1 MSGYIYFLKLND
13 FRIKKN
19 RDLWIHTLKDV
30 IVQVSNGCDEHLKN
44 GNFKTNE
51 ISLILL
57 RDSKKRKK
65 SIFDIEQEDD
75 TFEYKTSTDIE
86 PDNLEVIKDD
96 FITLEEPE
104 EELDYDEEL
113 MARYNKSRLE
123 DILNYIF
130 EYYDEVKS
138 FFKDTNYY
146 LHFTCKNNINNIIQK
161 GLIVNP
167 PYRIIDHSEDDD
179 EYGDDKYEQGQGDD
193 IRLSDDE
200 RQGKGV
206 WSGKKQEQEQG
217 QGDDIRLSDDEGQ
230 GKGVW
235 SGKKQGQEQGQGD
248 DIWLSD
254 DEGQGKGV
262 WSGKEQGY
270 RQGDDI
276 WLSDDEGEGKDFWLS
291 DDEGQGKGVW
301 SGKEQGYRQEQGHG
315 YEQEQGHG
323 YEQEHG
329 QGHGYEQ
336 EHGHDFWSGQEDF
349 PDFLSDD
356 EGNEMEYGG
365 KKRKTTKRK
374 TIKRKT
380 TKRKTIKR
388 KTTKRKTK
396 K

>member
-13 FRIKKN
+13 FKKN
-19 RDLWIHTLKDV
+19 RDLWVHTLKDV
-30 IVQVSNGCDEHLKN
+30 IVQVSNGCNEHLKN
-44 GNFKTNE
+44 GHFKTNE

-65 SIFDIEQEDD
+65 SFFDIEQEDG

-86 PDNLEVIKDD
+86 PDNLEIIKDD

-104 EELDYDEEL
+104 KELDYDEEL

-130 EYYDEVKS
+130 EYYDGVKP
-138 FFKDTNYY
+138 FLKDTNYY
-146 LHFTCKNNINNIIQK
+146 LHFTCKNNINNIIEK

-179 EYGDDKYEQGQGDD
+179 EYGDDEYEQGQG
-193 IRLSDDE
+193 E
-200 RQGKGV
+200 
-206 WSGKKQEQEQG
+206 
-217 QGDDIRLSDDEGQ
+217 
-230 GKGVW
+230 
-235 SGKKQGQEQGQGD
+235 GD

-262 WSGKEQGY
+262 WSGKEQEQEQEHG
-270 RQGDDI
+270 QGDDI
-276 WLSDDEGEGKDFWLS
+276 WLSDDEGQGKDF
-291 DDEGQGKGVW
+291 W

-315 YEQEQGHG
+315 YEQEQGQG
-323 YEQEHG
+323 YGYRQEQE

-336 EHGHDFWSGQEDF
+336 EQGHNFWSGQEHGHNFWSGQEDFPDF

-356 EGNEMEYGG
+356 EGNEGNEGNEMEYGG
-365 KKRKTTKRK
+365 KKRKTTKRKTTKRK

-388 KTTKRKTK
+388 KTIKRKTK

>member
-13 FRIKKN
+13 FGIKKN
-19 RDLWIHTLKDV
+19 RDSWIHTLKDV

-44 GNFKTNE
+44 GHFKTNE

-57 RDSKKRKK
+57 RDSKKKKKK

-86 PDNLEVIKDD
+86 PDNLEIIKDD

-104 EELDYDEEL
+104 KELDYDEEL
-113 MARYNKSRLE
+113 MASYNKSRLE

-130 EYYDEVKS
+130 EYYAGVKP
-138 FFKDTNYY
+138 FLKDTNYY
-146 LHFTCKNNINNIIQK
+146 LHFTCKNNINNIKQK

-179 EYGDDKYEQGQGDD
+179 EYGDDEYEQGQGEGDD
-193 IRLSDDE
+193 IWLSDDE
-200 RQGKGV
+200 GQRKGV
-206 WSGKKQEQEQG
+206 WSGKKQEQEH
-217 QGDDIRLSDDEGQ
+217 
-230 GKGVW
+230 
-235 SGKKQGQEQGQGD
+235 GQGD

-262 WSGKEQGY
+262 WSGKKQEQEHG
-270 RQGDDI
+270 QGDDI
-276 WLSDDEGEGKDFWLS
+276 WLSDDEGQGKDF
-291 DDEGQGKGVW
+291 W
-301 SGKEQGYRQEQGHG
+301 SGKEQGYR
-315 YEQEQGHG
+315 QEQGHG

-365 KKRKTTKRK
+365 KKRKT
-374 TIKRKT
+374 IKRKT

-388 KTTKRKTK
+388 KTIKRKTK